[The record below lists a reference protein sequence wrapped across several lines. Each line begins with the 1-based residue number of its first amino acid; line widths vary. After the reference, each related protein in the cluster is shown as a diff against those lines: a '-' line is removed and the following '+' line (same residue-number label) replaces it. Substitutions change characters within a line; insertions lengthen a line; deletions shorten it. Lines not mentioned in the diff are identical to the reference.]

1 VVAEM
6 ALKQR
11 RGRKE
16 EMMSQ
21 AVRPREGGSA
31 VMPAE
36 RMAGDL
42 SEAAAV
48 SAVSAA
54 ATDSAEVKREEEQL
68 KRQEQEQEQEEE
80 RLVGHKSTETES
92 EKERKEGTTDR
103 PNHQDGEG
111 CCHTHHSTLRKK
123 EGRLRQ
129 PRPKPTELSFALVG
143 GRTSSRVDALGSESG
158 RRVSEATG
166 ADWGCGAGRC
176 QDLSET
182 KTGTAATQGTL
193 RWTLLRT
200 LHVTS
205 VRAEGG
211 KKGVMP

>member
-1 VVAEM
+1 VGELGKNVVAEM
-6 ALKQR
+6 ALKQS

-80 RLVGHKSTETES
+80 RLVGHKSTET
-92 EKERKEGTTDR
+92 
-103 PNHQDGEG
+103 
-111 CCHTHHSTLRKK
+111 
-123 EGRLRQ
+123 
-129 PRPKPTELSFALVG
+129 
-143 GRTSSRVDALGSESG
+143 
-158 RRVSEATG
+158 
-166 ADWGCGAGRC
+166 
-176 QDLSET
+176 
-182 KTGTAATQGTL
+182 
-193 RWTLLRT
+193 
-200 LHVTS
+200 
-205 VRAEGG
+205 
-211 KKGVMP
+211 